1 MTKTQL
7 RIAAI
12 LDVSP
17 TSAAAVLLSEADA
30 LRLRKLGLD
39 PKSDVLLCQK
49 LTDADAEVCLSMD
62 ISAADFL
69 EAKEKA
75 EARRSGQA

>member
-1 MTKTQL
+1 MTKLQL

-17 TSAAAVLLSEADA
+17 TSPAAVLLSEADA
-30 LRLRKLGLD
+30 RRLVRLGLD
-39 PKSDVLLCQK
+39 PKSDVALVQK
-49 LTDADAEVCLSMD
+49 LSDSDAEVCVEMD

-69 EAKEKA
+69 AAKERGAARKA
-75 EARRSGQA
+75 EG